1 MSFFSS
7 ESSHDP
13 SGVKCRPSDL
23 NPATITCRHGAVL
36 TAHSGSHD
44 AGAALFEDYNLRA
57 AVQLERLTRYKC
69 DGREHPDLAIDEVM
83 SIASKTRKMSAASA
97 QPYRISHDFFYKNIR
112 GVYWIVRNIANIL
125 KSAHVVTCCASFC
138 VRTQRA
144 LMTSSESTSSGRRAA
159 FATTQKSFLQSPR
172 SACFRAAVLQ

>member
-7 ESSHDP
+7 ESAHDP
-13 SGVKCRPSDL
+13 SGVKYRSSNL

-83 SIASKTRKMSAASA
+83 AIASKTRKMSASSA
-97 QPYRISHDFFYKNIR
+97 VPNFPRFFYKNIR

-172 SACFRAAVLQ
+172 SACFRAALLQ

>member
-13 SGVKCRPSDL
+13 SGVKCRPSNL

-57 AVQLERLTRYKC
+57 AATCRPQPMPNAAIPERNGT
-69 DGREHPDLAIDEVM
+69 GRCATPRAPRPIPLLRRANKAQINPGLRSSLDE
-83 SIASKTRKMSAASA
+83 S
-97 QPYRISHDFFYKNIR
+97 R
-112 GVYWIVRNIANIL
+112 GSGHIANIL